1 MAGWLEE
8 NKLTFNTSK
17 PKFMLI
23 ANSKKLKNVSHFMLT
38 VNNRTLK
45 KESTLQYLGI
55 VINDSATKKVNQ
67 RLGVLRRTKHLLP
80 IYARNLYVV
89 PRYYRF
95 LITATFSLV
104 IRII

>member
-1 MAGWLEE
+1 MACWLEE

-17 PKFMLI
+17 PKFMRI
-23 ANSKKLKNVSHFMLT
+23 ANSKKLKNVSHLMLT

-67 RLGVLRRTKHLLP
+67 RLGVLHRIKHLLP
-80 IYARNLYVV
+80 I
-89 PRYYRF
+89 
-95 LITATFSLV
+95 
-104 IRII
+104 

>member
-1 MAGWLEE
+1 MACWLEE

-67 RLGVLRRTKHLLP
+67 RLGVLRRIKHLLP
-80 IYARNLYVV
+80 IYARNLYM
-89 PRYYRF
+89 
-95 LITATFSLV
+95 
-104 IRII
+104 